1 MTASSEVR
9 PFLDLHGSDFSR
21 DPHAVLRAAREQ
33 SWCAD
38 TALGPAI
45 LRYREVQATL
55 AQRTLRT
62 PGPDF
67 LAMQGIHDGPLVEIM
82 SGFLLNTEGP
92 AHDRLRRLISRSFT
106 VRRVEAVRPRIVA
119 IAEELTDALVVKDRC
134 DLVAEFADPF
144 ARRVL
149 CAFVGIPADAQARV
163 RRWTADLGLL
173 FGLSVAAHRAQ
184 IEASMLELRAFIDDL
199 IALRRRD
206 PLDDLLSELVAAETN
221 GDALTDLELRAMIVT
236 FMSAGSDTVLNQLGH
251 AFAAFLA
258 HPEQWRLLAAD
269 PSLAAAAAEEV
280 VRYSPAS
287 LLGVPRIATAD
298 VEVAGHVFPRGS
310 FLLPITGSA
319 NRDAQ
324 VFADPDRFDIT
335 RKRDVH
341 LTFGGGIHY
350 CLGAALARVQL
361 QITLPMLAAR
371 LGELHPDGPIP
382 WLPPT
387 EAVYGPLSVPV
398 GYRAR
403 A

>member
-1 MTASSEVR
+1 MTASHDVR
-9 PFLDLHGSDFSR
+9 PFLDLHGAEYSR
-21 DPHAVLRAAREQ
+21 DPHGAIRAAREQ

-38 TALGPAI
+38 TVMGPAI
-45 LRYREVQATL
+45 LRYREVQAAL
-55 AQRTLRT
+55 AQRSLRT

-82 SGFLLNTEGP
+82 SGFLLNTDGP
-92 AHDRLRRLISRSFT
+92 VHDRLRRLISRSFT
-106 VRRVEAVRPRIVA
+106 VRRVEAVRPQIVA
-119 IAEELTDALVVKDRC
+119 IAGELADALVAKDRC

-163 RRWTADLGLL
+163 RRWTADLGLM
-173 FGLSVAAHRAQ
+173 FGLSVAKHRAQ
-184 IEASMLELRAFIDDL
+184 IEASMIELRGFIDGL

-206 PLDDLLSELVAAETN
+206 PVDDLLSELVAAEAN
-221 GDALTDLELRAMIVT
+221 GDMLTDTELRAMIVT

-251 AFAAFLA
+251 AFAAFVE
-258 HPEQWRLLAAD
+258 HPDQWRLLAAD
-269 PSLAAAAAEEV
+269 PSLAANAAEEV
-280 VRYSPAS
+280 VRFSPAA

-310 FLLPITGSA
+310 FILPLTGAA
-319 NRDAQ
+319 NRDPR
-324 VFADPDRFDIT
+324 VFTDPDRFDIT
-335 RKRDVH
+335 RQRDVH

-350 CLGAALARVQL
+350 CLGAALARTQL
-361 QITLPMLAAR
+361 QVTLPMLATR

-398 GYRAR
+398 AYRAR
-403 A
+403 G